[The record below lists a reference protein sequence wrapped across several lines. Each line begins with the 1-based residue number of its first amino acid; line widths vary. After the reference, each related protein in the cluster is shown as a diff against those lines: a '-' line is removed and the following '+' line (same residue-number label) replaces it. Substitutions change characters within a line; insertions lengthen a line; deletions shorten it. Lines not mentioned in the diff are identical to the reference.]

1 MTWEERFPVVSGTAG
16 PLAHLGHAPGA
27 SAAAGPLERKAKQHL
42 RGGRECNLAVG
53 DFGLA
58 RLLPGKLADELA
70 MAMRDEIY
78 N

>member
-1 MTWEERFPVVSGTAG
+1 VDA
-16 PLAHLGHAPGA
+16 
-27 SAAAGPLERKAKQHL
+27 
-42 RGGRECNLAVG
+42 ECNLAVG

-78 N
+78 S